1 MIGKTRSNGRGSLYP
16 AKAMTAHPQLQAQ
29 ALVLGTEVVDAAHQ
43 EHERFQGFRIANQ
56 GSTAPN
62 QNCQARAE
70 GSIQPL
76 DEGSVELGSTVAAL
90 KQSDRLFEAALRHT
104 SGDIYDTLALITF
117 DYLTD
122 VNVRPGDQPG
132 TPAFAAR
139 QRRAKHQLNSL
150 DIGDEPIYAD
160 QQRSGCQCR

>member
-1 MIGKTRSNGRGSLYP
+1 MGEDPWCIIARGVTLS
-16 AKAMTAHPQLQAQ
+16 
-29 ALVLGTEVVDAAHQ
+29 TEVVDAAHQ
-43 EHERFQGFRIANQ
+43 EHERFQGMWVANQ

-76 DEGSVELGSTVAAL
+76 DEGGVEFGPTVTAL
-90 KQSDRLFEAALRHT
+90 EQSDCLFETALSHT
-104 SGDIYDTLALITF
+104 PGDIYDTLALITF

-122 VNVRPGDQPG
+122 VNVWPGDQPG

-160 QQRSGCQCR
+160 Q